1 MVKIEVYDKKT
12 EREIKQAINDNDG
25 YCPCQVEKNKD
36 TKCMCKD
43 FREMKNGVCIC
54 KLFRKTTTE

>member
-12 EREIKQAINDNDG
+12 EQEIKQAINDNGG

-43 FREMKNGVCIC
+43 FREMENGVCIC
-54 KLFRKTTTE
+54 KLFRKTTI